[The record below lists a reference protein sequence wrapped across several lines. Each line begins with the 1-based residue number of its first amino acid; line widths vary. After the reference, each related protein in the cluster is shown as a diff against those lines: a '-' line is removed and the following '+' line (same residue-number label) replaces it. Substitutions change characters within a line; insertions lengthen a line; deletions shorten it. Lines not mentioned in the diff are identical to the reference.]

1 MQTKRS
7 NKRGFSLIET
17 IVAIVIMSI
26 AIPAMLWTVREAHI
40 DRVNPTLASTARW
53 LAIEKLEDVIAD
65 RHSTTRGYT
74 YLIPGNY
81 AAENP
86 VAGFAG
92 FSRTVSLNETLADLV
107 TAGAGYMNVTVQL
120 SWTDGEA
127 QAQTLDISTVLT
139 DYTP

>member
-1 MQTKRS
+1 MQTIRS
-7 NKRGFSLIET
+7 NKRAFSLIET

-26 AIPAMLWTVREAHI
+26 AVPAMLWTVREAHI
-40 DRVNPTLASTARW
+40 NRVNPTLASTARW
-53 LAIEKLEDVIAD
+53 LAIEKIEDVIAD

-74 YLIPGNY
+74 YLIPANY
-81 AAENP
+81 SAENP

-92 FSRTVSLNETLADLV
+92 FSRSVSLNETIADLV

-127 QAQTLDISTVLT
+127 QVQTLAISTVLT

>member
-1 MQTKRS
+1 MLAKRS
-7 NKRGFSLIET
+7 NKRAFSLIET

-26 AIPAMLWTVREAHI
+26 AVPGMLWTVREAHI

-81 AAENP
+81 PAENP
-86 VAGFAG
+86 VAGYAA

>member
-1 MQTKRS
+1 MQTIRS
-7 NKRGFSLIET
+7 NKRAFSLIET

-26 AIPAMLWTVREAHI
+26 AVPAMLWTVREAHI
-40 DRVNPTLASTARW
+40 NRVNPTLASTARW

-74 YLIPGNY
+74 YLIPANY
-81 AAENP
+81 SAENP

-92 FSRTVSLNETLADLV
+92 FSRSVSLNETIADLV

-127 QAQTLDISTVLT
+127 QVQTLAISTVLT